1 MYVADVTLTSAS
13 AEKDFDVVV
22 YGDAGRPVVV
32 FPEGDASCTSWENN
46 GMIERLLGLVEKG
59 RVQLFATDSADD
71 EGWYFRTADQGYR
84 VGSVGSYFSYVEGE
98 LHDYVSAFSSSEEL
112 PLLVGVGMGAM
123 NATVEML
130 RRPDLY
136 GGLLAVSGTY
146 DVRAFVDG
154 ELDEGWLAFS
164 PVDIV
169 ASLGDDAILD
179 LTGKPLAFVCGTHG
193 SETGADT
200 QRALEGALRACR
212 IPATFEYWGADVSH
226 DWRWWREEVAQL
238 LPCLLE
244 PGGLEERALA
254 ARLARA
260 RGAAER
266 TADTVEQLRSAL
278 ADARRALA
286 GARDAEGAARERL
299 AREEE
304 SVRAR
309 RTEEERLGAVAQ
321 EAWARRDEAADA
333 LARAIE
339 RGNAAQAEADSASQ
353 ERAKAEWIAGEARAA
368 LADARGRTKELEGRV
383 REAEEACE
391 GASADAEQAAEAL
404 AEVQGTAG
412 AASEAG
418 AARPAGGAPRG
429 AKRAPQG
436 ADDRPEA

>member
-22 YGDAGRPVVV
+22 YGDAGRPVIV
-32 FPEGDASCTSWENN
+32 FPEGDASCTSWENH
-46 GMIERLLGLVEKG
+46 GMIERLSDLVGEG

-84 VGSVGSYFSYVEGE
+84 VGSVGSYFAYVEGE
-98 LHDYVSAFSSSEEL
+98 LHDYVSAVSSADEL

-123 NATVEML
+123 NAAVEML

-154 ELDEGWLAFS
+154 DLDEGWLSFS

-169 ASLGDDAILD
+169 ASLGDEAMAELA
-179 LTGKPLAFVCGTHG
+179 GKPLAFVCGTHG

-200 QRALEGALRACR
+200 QRALEGALAACR
-212 IPATFEYWGADVSH
+212 IPATFEYWGTDVSH

-266 TADTVEQLRSAL
+266 TADTAEQLRDAL
-278 ADARRALA
+278 ADAHRALA
-286 GARDAEGAARERL
+286 EAREAEEAAKGRL
-299 AREEE
+299 SREEA
-304 SVRAR
+304 SVRSR
-309 RTEEERLGAVAQ
+309 RTEEERLGAIAQ
-321 EAWARRDEAADA
+321 EAWARRDEAAEA

-339 RGNAAQAEADSASQ
+339 RGNAAQAKVDAASQ

-368 LADARGRTKELEGRV
+368 LADARGRTRDLEARV
-383 REAEEACE
+383 EEAEKACE
-391 GASADAEQAAEAL
+391 GASVDAAQAAEAL
-404 AEVQGTAG
+404 AAVQEG
-412 AASEAG
+412 AKG
-418 AARPAGGAPRG
+418 VDRGAPK
-429 AKRAPQG
+429 AAEE
-436 ADDRPEA
+436 RPKA